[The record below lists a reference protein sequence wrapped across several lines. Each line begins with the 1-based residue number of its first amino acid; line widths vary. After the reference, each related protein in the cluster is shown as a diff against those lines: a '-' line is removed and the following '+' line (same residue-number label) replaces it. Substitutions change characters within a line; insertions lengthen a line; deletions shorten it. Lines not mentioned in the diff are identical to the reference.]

1 MSIIDNIINSHL
13 GEKVD
18 SFKLYIPA
26 PSKYNFPL
34 KKWIQIVA
42 SKGLEELEL
51 QVATS
56 INRTTYNM
64 ESNSID
70 IDTLY
75 VLKLTGC
82 GLSLSPNSKSL
93 RLLKSLSL
101 TRVQVVPLFIKKLFI
116 HCVVLESLAL
126 DDCSSTGDLTI
137 KGSNKFRTLL
147 IRNCGDITLI
157 TVDNQNINTFHYD
170 GQINKIK
177 FVDPIISKDVILN
190 LGIATWLQH
199 ISERHDLIE
208 VLRNV
213 QILSINNIV
222 LEGLSPKYVDF
233 EHIDMEL
240 YLPNLKELQIVIYG
254 LSFVNPC
261 DIILFVKN
269 CPQIERLFL
278 DLGNYAMEAGSYW
291 NSIAKEKL
299 ENCKIEF
306 PQLKLLKVKGFKR
319 LELEKKLVNFFSS
332 RAKWLES
339 LIIVSKEN
347 CLEIELSDVITVSNT
362 TMLSTYRQYED
373 KSCVFPKHGDL

>member
-1 MSIIDNIINSHL
+1 M
-13 GEKVD
+13 
-18 SFKLYIPA
+18 
-26 PSKYNFPL
+26 
-34 KKWIQIVA
+34 IV
-42 SKGLEELEL
+42 L
-51 QVATS
+51 QLVILQS
-56 INRTTYNM
+56 
-64 ESNSID
+64 
-70 IDTLY
+70 
-75 VLKLTGC
+75 
-82 GLSLSPNSKSL
+82 
-93 RLLKSLSL
+93 
-101 TRVQVVPLFIKKLFI
+101 
-116 HCVVLESLAL
+116 
-126 DDCSSTGDLTI
+126 
-137 KGSNKFRTLL
+137 KFRTLL
-147 IRNCGDITLI
+147 ISNCGDITLI
-157 TVDNQNINTFHYD
+157 TVDSQTFHYD

-190 LGIATWLQH
+190 LGIATSLQH
-199 ISERHDLIE
+199 LSERHDLIE

-222 LEGLSPKYVDF
+222 LEGLSPKY

-261 DIILFVKN
+261 DFIFFVKN

-306 PQLKLLKVKGFKR
+306 PQLKLLKVKGFKK

-339 LIIVSKEN
+339 LIIVSKDN
-347 CLEIELSDVITVSNT
+347 RLEIELSDVITVSNT
-362 TMLSTYRQYED
+362 TTLSTYRQYED